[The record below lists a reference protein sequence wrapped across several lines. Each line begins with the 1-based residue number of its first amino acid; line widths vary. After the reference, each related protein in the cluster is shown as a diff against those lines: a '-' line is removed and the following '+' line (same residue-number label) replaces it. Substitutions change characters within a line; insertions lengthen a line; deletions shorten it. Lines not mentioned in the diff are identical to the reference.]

1 MTYVF
6 IFATLFS
13 GLIHEV
19 KITGFE
25 TKEICQMYAEV
36 TLEAFSQTGHKILEA
51 ECVPI
56 EKEA

>member
-13 GLIHEV
+13 GLIHEIEV
-19 KITGFE
+19 TGFQ
-25 TKEICQMYAEV
+25 TKETCQVYAGV
-36 TLEAFSQTGHKILEA
+36 TLEAFSQTGHQILQA

-56 EKEA
+56 EKGA